1 MSPLGSKKVMEGGD
15 SMLSSHTVA
24 SIISHLGGEDVLAR
38 IGARDLFTYDT
49 HVSFELHHWN
59 PKGVRSVVISTE
71 PHGFFAMDC
80 YGPIIPSSMKAQL
93 VGKERKILPENLA
106 MVLGQLTGIESN
118 RHF

>member
-1 MSPLGSKKVMEGGD
+1 
-15 SMLSSHTVA
+15 MLSSHTVA
-24 SIISHLGGEDVLAR
+24 SIIAHLGGEDVLAR
-38 IGARDLFTYDT
+38 IGAREFFTYDT

-71 PHGFFAMDC
+71 AHGFFAIDC
-80 YGPIIPSSMKAQL
+80 YGPIVPSTFKAPL

-106 MVLGQLTGIESN
+106 MVLGQLTGIESMHH